1 MADAYPFSGAIATV
15 HPKSMTFETEPG
27 LFITADAWGD
37 PAHPPVLLL
46 HGGGQTRHSWGDT
59 GRWLADAGWYALAPD
74 ARGHGDSN
82 WSAEGHY
89 GIEFLASDLR
99 AICAHLDQKPAL
111 VGASMG
117 GMTALIA
124 EGERAPGA
132 ASICSAVVLVDIAP
146 RAEQKGIERIF
157 AFMSRNQDG
166 FASLDEAAE
175 AVAAYLPHRSNETRS
190 DETQS
195 GEARSGEPRNAPPAT
210 ADWRKTCGC
219 AKAPPVFCATTGTG
233 TQPCW
238 PFGNASTSLPGKAR
252 IPIGCIGPP
261 AP

>member
-1 MADAYPFSGAIATV
+1 M
-15 HPKSMTFETEPG
+15 MTFETEPG
-27 LFITADAWGD
+27 FFITADAWGN

-124 EGERAPGA
+124 EGERVPGA
-132 ASICSAVVLVDIAP
+132 ASICSRCGTGRYCP
-146 RAEQKGIERIF
+146 TRRAERYRTHLCFYE
-157 AFMSRNQDG
+157 
-166 FASLDEAAE
+166 
-175 AVAAYLPHRSNETRS
+175 P
-190 DETQS
+190 QS
-195 GEARSGEPRNAPPAT
+195 GWLCQSGRGRRSRGRLPP
-210 ADWRKTCGC
+210 
-219 AKAPPVFCATTGTG
+219 PPV
-233 TQPCW
+233 
-238 PFGNASTSLPGKAR
+238 R
-252 IPIGCIGPP
+252 
-261 AP
+261 